1 MHNAMALPLDGA
13 PATTSDESALVLA
26 ARHDASAFGTLYL
39 RYLDRVYWYLRA
51 RTPSE
56 EDAAD
61 LTQQVFLQALA
72 ALPCYRQH
80 SVPFTAWLFRIA
92 RNVAIDFQRR
102 RRATVAWDALPEGW
116 RAGALPDLE
125 HAAMRAEA
133 IDRLRTLLAQL
144 DAEKRELLALRFA
157 AGLTVAEIAV
167 VIGKSEAAT
176 KKQLARLVQSLKEK
190 YRDPS

>member
-61 LTQQVFLQALA
+61 LTQQVFLHALA
-72 ALPCYRQH
+72 ALPRYRQQN
-80 SVPFTAWLFRIA
+80 VPFAAWLFRIA
-92 RNVAIDFQRR
+92 RNVAIDFNRR
-102 RRATVAWDALPEGW
+102 RRATVTWDALPEGW
-116 RAGALPDLE
+116 QVGA
-125 HAAMRAEA
+125 
-133 IDRLRTLLAQL
+133 
-144 DAEKRELLALRFA
+144 
-157 AGLTVAEIAV
+157 
-167 VIGKSEAAT
+167 
-176 KKQLARLVQSLKEK
+176 
-190 YRDPS
+190 